1 MLNIPEE
8 TQVLVIGGGPGG
20 ATAATLL
27 AREGFEV
34 TLLEAARFPRYHIG
48 ESLLPSILQVMD
60 LMGARE
66 KMEAAGFQRKH
77 GAYLMWG
84 DESWPLN
91 FGELSGDNTYA
102 FQVTRAEFDAFML
115 DHARS
120 QGVQVFEGVEVRDV
134 EFDGERPVSAGWLAK
149 VGHGADTGRQG
160 TTRFTYLID
169 GSGRDGLLA
178 NHYLRNRR
186 YHKVFQNIAV
196 WGYYKDANR
205 LPGSRSGDIAV
216 GSIPAGWLWGIPL
229 SDGTMSVGAVLHRDH
244 MKARR
249 GCGLEDI
256 LLEAIDESPLIKD
269 LVAPGELISEVKT
282 ETDYSYASERFCG
295 PGYFMIGDAAAFLD
309 PLLSSGVHL
318 ATFSAMLA
326 AAGLNSFDR
335 GEVSETEMLG
345 LLRRQLPPG
354 VPALPRLPIGV
365 LRRRP
370 RPGRL
375 LLGGP
380 APDPGGRQ
388 RARPEAG
395 LPEAGDRLDRPVRR
409 AERHPQLLD
418 GRDVPAHRRKP
429 ELPQR
434 QGSPGRAGESRTA
447 RSPTTTPASSPPSR
461 ACLPSTKPTPS
472 AGCTWPPSPTCTW
485 PAPRADPGEPARI
498 HWRRIT
504 GTESMA
510 RNQSVLGSC
519 LSRQAA
525 SAIFRVQ
532 HKGEELAAGSTSF
545 IPHSAPSDGGRRKYD
560 ADCGAW
566 RMKRHTRRS
575 E

>member
-66 KMEAAGFQRKH
+66 KMEAAGFQRKN

-91 FGELSGDNTYA
+91 FGELSGSNTYA
-102 FQVTRAEFDAFML
+102 FQVTRAEFDAFLL

-120 QGVQVFEGVEVRDV
+120 QGVRVFEGVEVRDV

-149 VGHGADTGRQG
+149 AGHGADTGRQG
-160 TTRFTYLID
+160 RTRFTYLID

-249 GCGLEDI
+249 GASLEAI

-269 LVAPGELISEVKT
+269 LVV
-282 ETDYSYASERFCG
+282 
-295 PGYFMIGDAAAFLD
+295 
-309 PLLSSGVHL
+309 
-318 ATFSAMLA
+318 
-326 AAGLNSFDR
+326 
-335 GEVSETEMLG
+335 
-345 LLRRQLPPG
+345 
-354 VPALPRLPIGV
+354 
-365 LRRRP
+365 
-370 RPGRL
+370 
-375 LLGGP
+375 
-380 APDPGGRQ
+380 
-388 RARPEAG
+388 
-395 LPEAGDRLDRPVRR
+395 VR
-409 AERHPQLLD
+409 
-418 GRDVPAHRRKP
+418 
-429 ELPQR
+429 
-434 QGSPGRAGESRTA
+434 
-447 RSPTTTPASSPPSR
+447 
-461 ACLPSTKPTPS
+461 
-472 AGCTWPPSPTCTW
+472 
-485 PAPRADPGEPARI
+485 
-498 HWRRIT
+498 
-504 GTESMA
+504 
-510 RNQSVLGSC
+510 
-519 LSRQAA
+519 
-525 SAIFRVQ
+525 
-532 HKGEELAAGSTSF
+532 
-545 IPHSAPSDGGRRKYD
+545 
-560 ADCGAW
+560 
-566 RMKRHTRRS
+566 
-575 E
+575 